1 MLCGQLPSDNH
12 TRLSKDRFVRVG
24 FHRGLVAQA
33 AGTALRDASK
43 RLVGLVFDGCQD
55 SAITFWGQLLISK
68 GNCSRLATQLHGYAL
83 APAPAPSTSVSLS
96 LKRIKTPLSLKR
108 IKTPV

>member
-1 MLCGQLPSDNH
+1 
-12 TRLSKDRFVRVG
+12 
-24 FHRGLVAQA
+24 
-33 AGTALRDASK
+33 
-43 RLVGLVFDGCQD
+43 LVFGGCQD